1 MSAFCQGFLMNLPP
15 GQKIRIHYFPS
26 SNSKFQVSINPS
38 SSGIMANEPD
48 DASLPTPPP
57 GYTFKRFDAPAVS
70 PALADEVVSFLGGF
84 GPHFNGDGAI
94 WGPDYRMRLTV
105 PAGVPASSCD
115 AVATVAVAVASGD
128 IAAHACVLYSS
139 KRPAVGALFHVRAA
153 AVSVGHV
160 GKMLVMPSERV
171 PLVVKTSAQ

>member
-1 MSAFCQGFLMNLPP
+1 
-15 GQKIRIHYFPS
+15 
-26 SNSKFQVSINPS
+26 
-38 SSGIMANEPD
+38 MADELD
-48 DASLPTPPP
+48 ETSLPTPPP

-84 GPHFNGDGAI
+84 GPHFNGEGAI
-94 WGPDYRMRLTV
+94 WGPDYRIRLTV
-105 PAGVPASSCD
+105 PSCD
-115 AVATVAVAVASGD
+115 AVVGAAVAVANGGD

-171 PLVVKTSAQ
+171 PLVVCVHPLPSEHGRGVC